1 MFDILYYYYQDLIL
15 VANAKKVSFELTI
28 HHFISAFVFNFIFN
42 PFITNNWLIC
52 LPTWSRSMES
62 MASSLIRYSIQVVR
76 NVTYTVLVSFVSV
89 QVQFVTSKEP
99 R

>member
-28 HHFISAFVFNFIFN
+28 HHFISAFVFN

-62 MASSLIRYSIQVVR
+62 MAPSLIRYSIQVVR